1 MDENEACIRGS
12 IPAEFGTEVEP
23 ATLREASL
31 SEQPLLFLD
40 ANMHEVSVA

>member
-1 MDENEACIRGS
+1 MKLVYVGRFPRNSGRR
-12 IPAEFGTEVEP
+12 VEP

-40 ANMHEVSVA
+40 ADMHEVSVA